1 MTRRGIPTRWGDR
14 RARDRDIREAAL
26 ALLAGDGY
34 PGLSMR
40 AVAEGAGVSI
50 GTLYTYYPSKQELY
64 ASLYER
70 ELERLGD
77 AIVAACASASSAGE
91 ALVAVVGCYART
103 YRLFGHDVDVFAVA
117 AERSDAGVAALH
129 RLADLARRVLD
140 SAWTSFVRLEPALR
154 RMSPKQREHAIQL
167 VSITVRGLV
176 EHSASARSQIIPT
189 DFDALTAF
197 AARVLLDG
205 LRALVTD

>member
-1 MTRRGIPTRWGDR
+1 M
-14 RARDRDIREAAL
+14 

-64 ASLYER
+64 TSLYER

-77 AIVAACASASSAGE
+77 AIVSACASVSSAAE
-91 ALVAVVGCYART
+91 ALVAVVGCYEQT

-117 AERSDAGVAALH
+117 AGRSEAGVAALH

-140 SAWTSFVRLEPALR
+140 AAWSSFARLEPALE
-154 RMSPKQREHAIQL
+154 RMSARQRGQATQL
-167 VSITVRGLV
+167 VLITVRGLV
-176 EHSASARSQIIPT
+176 EHAASARSQLIPT
-189 DFDALTAF
+189 DFDELTAF
-197 AARVLLDG
+197 SARVLLDG
-205 LRALVTD
+205 LRALVAA